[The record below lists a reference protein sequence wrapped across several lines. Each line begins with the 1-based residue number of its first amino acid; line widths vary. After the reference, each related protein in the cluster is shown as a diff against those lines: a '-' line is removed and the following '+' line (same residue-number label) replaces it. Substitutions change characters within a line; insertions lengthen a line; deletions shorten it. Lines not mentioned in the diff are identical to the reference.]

1 MGDNFVAENDWH
13 QFNGR
18 VVAIKEDKGGLT
30 YTVKDQDDI
39 AFDLDGANLEL
50 IEDESLV
57 DEDAD

>member
-1 MGDNFVAENDWH
+1 MGDNVVADNDGH
-13 QFNGR
+13 EFNGR

-30 YTVKDQDDI
+30 YTVEDQDDI